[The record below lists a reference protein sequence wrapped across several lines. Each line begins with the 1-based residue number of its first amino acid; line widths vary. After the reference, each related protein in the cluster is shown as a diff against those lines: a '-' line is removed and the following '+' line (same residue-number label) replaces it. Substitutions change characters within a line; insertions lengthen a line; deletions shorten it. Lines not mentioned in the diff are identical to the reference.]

1 MDIKENL
8 IEQLRKDKD
17 LIKNDENLKSELSA
31 DRKEHDGIYMF
42 FSFDLENSTKFKTI
56 FPDKWGMLMEEFYN
70 RAKKIFKEL
79 IIRENKNHIS
89 EGKFSKLK
97 VWKLI
102 GDEILFYKKVH
113 YFEELFYNIK
123 AVYYTLNQLYNE
135 LCEKG
140 DFLDKGK
147 SIIKSNIDIK
157 ASVWIGECK
166 DNDTENCVNKIY
178 INALSNE
185 DELVLSNNKTKSLG
199 ECHNII
205 DFLGPDIDEGFR
217 VGKYCSK
224 RKITVSAKL
233 AYLIYYVTVR
243 QDNDIAFTDLD
254 KEQIINSFRIVQY
267 CELKGIWSGRLYPI
281 VIYTHKWNNKEELFE
296 YDEYF
301 NNDMVRYFYNNKNEK
316 NTKIEFLEK
325 IFKDLNK
332 TDEVEKLYNAI
343 KNETYINDKD
353 INENSQISRVEYIN
367 SEVHC
372 VAICFYNS
380 KVLLV
385 KRSSSRKLFPEL
397 WECGCGKINSN
408 ESWKTCLEKDY
419 KSILGV
425 NIILN
430 KNPVPIASYT
440 YKKNNIIVPGIIF
453 IAKIESDIVTVNPS
467 KYSEYKFMTK
477 DEVES
482 LDEQTLMNNLKQN
495 IIRGFELIKREDENY
510 GQDKGRD

>member
-1 MDIKENL
+1 MEISGNL
-8 IEQLRKDKD
+8 IEKLRCD
-17 LIKNDENLKSELSA
+17 LDLKQNSEILQKELSA
-31 DRKEHDGIYMF
+31 ERKEHDGVYMF

-56 FPDKWGMLMEEFYN
+56 FPDKWGTLLEEFYN

-102 GDEILFYKKVH
+102 GDEILFYKKIH

-123 AVYYTLNQLYNE
+123 AVYYTLDQLYNE

-185 DELVLSNNKTKSLG
+185 DELVLSTNKTKSLG

-217 VGKYCSK
+217 IGKYCSK
-224 RKITVSAKL
+224 RKVTISAKL
-233 AYLIYYVTVR
+233 AYLIYYVTFIKEDR
-243 QDNDIAFTDLD
+243 LLFTDLD
-254 KEQIINSFRIVQY
+254 KEQIKNSFKIVFY
-267 CELKGIWSGRLYPI
+267 CQLKGIWSERLYPI
-281 VIYTHKWNNKEELFE
+281 VVYTHKWNNQEELFE
-296 YDEYF
+296 YDEYI
-301 NNDMVRYFYNNKNEK
+301 NNDMAQYFCNNNNEK
-316 NTKIEFLEK
+316 STQIEYLEK

-332 TDEVEKLYNAI
+332 SDEVERLYKAI
-343 KNETYINDKD
+343 RDKTYLDDED
-353 INENSQISRVEYIN
+353 ISENSEISRVEYIN

-372 VAICFYNS
+372 VAICFFND

-385 KRSSSRKLFPEL
+385 KRSDKRSLSPGL

-408 ESWKTCLEKDY
+408 ESWENCLKKEY
-419 KSILGV
+419 SSILG
-425 NIILN
+425 IDIKIN
-430 KNPVPIASYT
+430 KNPIPIASYT
-440 YKKNNIIVPGIIF
+440 YIKNDIIVPGIIF
-453 IAKIESDIVTVNPS
+453 IAKIENDVVTVNPS
-467 KYSEYKFMTK
+467 KYSDYKFMTK

-482 LDEQTLMNNLKQN
+482 LDEQKLMSNLKQN
-495 IIRGFELIKREDENY
+495 IIRGFELIKREDQNY
-510 GQDKGRD
+510 G